1 MVSAGPM
8 GYRRDSL
15 IDTEKKIGR
24 PKKSKAQ
31 ENLPSKPRSDRS
43 IMEAYRQ
50 RLLNS
55 PSSEK
60 VIRKVFQTALDDEH
74 THQAA
79 CMKMIMDRVLPATGF
94 SEVVSGGQQRQSIQI
109 NISGLQSV
117 EVNSQGSEP
126 DAEDAVFT
134 PVVDNG

>member
-1 MVSAGPM
+1 MV
-8 GYRRDSL
+8 D
-15 IDTEKKIGR
+15 DVNKKVGR

-60 VIRKVFQTALDDEH
+60 VIRKVFQVALDDDH

-79 CMKMIMDRVLPATGF
+79 CLKMVMDRVLPASGF
-94 SEVVSGGQQRQSIQI
+94 SEAVSGGQQKSSIQI
-109 NISGLQSV
+109 NISGLSSTV
-117 EVNSQGSEP
+117 DVTEP
-126 DAEDAVFT
+126 LKGDFKTIDEE
-134 PVVDNG
+134 

>member
-1 MVSAGPM
+1 
-8 GYRRDSL
+8 
-15 IDTEKKIGR
+15 
-24 PKKSKAQ
+24 
-31 ENLPSKPRSDRS
+31 
-43 IMEAYRQ
+43 
-50 RLLNS
+50 
-55 PSSEK
+55 
-60 VIRKVFQTALDDEH
+60 
-74 THQAA
+74 
-79 CMKMIMDRVLPATGF
+79 MIMDRVLPATGF